1 MKLYYSPGTCA
12 LSPHIVAN
20 ELSLPLKLVKVDLKS
35 KLTEAGEEFT
45 KINPNG
51 YVPVLVL
58 EDGKQL
64 TEGPAIVQY
73 LADLKPD
80 HHLAPPQ
87 GSFERYRLQQWLS
100 FITSEIH
107 KSFSPL
113 FNPTV
118 PEDAKKVLKNQLI
131 SRLDTVADHL
141 TAQPYL
147 LGEQFTVADAYLF
160 VTLGWGPYVG
170 LDMTRWPALKTYVN
184 KIASRPAVR
193 KAMQEEGLG

>member
-20 ELSLPLKLVKVDLKS
+20 ELSLPLKLVKVDLRS

-51 YVPVLVL
+51 YVPVLRL

-73 LADLKPD
+73 LADLKPE
-80 HHLAPPQ
+80 HHLAPPA
-87 GSFERYRLQQWLS
+87 GTFDRYRLQQWLS

-107 KSFSPL
+107 KGFSPL
-113 FNPTV
+113 FNPTY
-118 PEDAKKVLKNQLI
+118 PENAKQLVKNQLA
-131 SRLDTVADHL
+131 SRFDTVADHL
-141 TAQPYL
+141 AEQPYL
-147 LGEQFTVADAYLF
+147 MGEQFTVADAYLF
-160 VTLGWGPYVG
+160 VMLGWCSHVG
-170 LDMTRWPALKTYVN
+170 IDLSRWPVLKNYFE
-184 KIASRPAVR
+184 KISERPSVR
-193 KAMQEEGLG
+193 KTMQEEGLG

>member
-20 ELSLPLKLVKVDLKS
+20 ELSLPLKLIKVDLKS
-35 KLTEAGEEFT
+35 KRTEDGEEFT

-73 LADLKPD
+73 LADLKPE
-80 HHLAPPQ
+80 HHLVPPA
-87 GSFERYRLQQWLS
+87 GSFERYRLQQWLN

-107 KSFSPL
+107 KGFSPL
-113 FNPTV
+113 FNPTF
-118 PEDAKKVLKNQLI
+118 PEDAKQVVKNQLA
-131 SRLDTVADHL
+131 SRIGTVADHL
-141 TAQPYL
+141 AQRPYL

-160 VTLGWGPYVG
+160 VTLGWCSHVG
-170 LDMTRWPALKTYVN
+170 IDLSRWPVLKSYSE
-184 KIASRPAVR
+184 KIAGRPASGR
-193 KAMQEEGLG
+193 RCRNKD

>member
-20 ELSLPLKLVKVDLKS
+20 ELSLPLKLIKVDLKS
-35 KLTEAGEEFT
+35 KRTEDGEEFT

-73 LADLKPD
+73 LADLKPE
-80 HHLAPPQ
+80 HHLVPPA
-87 GSFERYRLQQWLS
+87 GSFERYRLQQWLN

-107 KSFSPL
+107 KGFSPL
-113 FNPTV
+113 FNPTF
-118 PEDAKKVLKNQLI
+118 PEDAKQVVKNQLA
-131 SRLDTVADHL
+131 SRIGTVADHL
-141 TAQPYL
+141 AQQPYL

-160 VTLGWGPYVG
+160 VTLGWCSHVG
-170 LDMTRWPALKTYVN
+170 IDLSRWPVLKSYSE
-184 KIASRPAVR
+184 KIAGRPAVR
-193 KAMQEEGLG
+193 KAMQEQGLI